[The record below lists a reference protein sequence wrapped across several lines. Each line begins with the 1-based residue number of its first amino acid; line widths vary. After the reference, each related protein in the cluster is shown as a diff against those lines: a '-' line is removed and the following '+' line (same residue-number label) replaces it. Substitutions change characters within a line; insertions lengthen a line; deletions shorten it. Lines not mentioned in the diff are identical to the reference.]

1 MTEYFNIGKMVAVHG
16 LKGELI
22 LLHELGKKTSLK
34 GLTTIFLEDKKNSM
48 LPWFIES
55 TSIRSEKEILIK
67 SARIATKRAI
77 RRSKKLNLK
86 IKSIKNGELL
96 EISPDGTYRIIRKI
110 ERVKSKISGIR
121 RGSVIC
127 LR

>member
-1 MTEYFNIGKMVAVHG
+1 MKDGVGPLDESMV
-16 LKGELI
+16 
-22 LLHELGKKTSLK
+22 
-34 GLTTIFLEDKKNSM
+34 
-48 LPWFIES
+48 
-55 TSIRSEKEILIK
+55 SEKEILIK
-67 SARIATKRAI
+67 SARLATKRAI

-121 RGSVIC
+121 RGSVIW
-127 LR
+127 LK